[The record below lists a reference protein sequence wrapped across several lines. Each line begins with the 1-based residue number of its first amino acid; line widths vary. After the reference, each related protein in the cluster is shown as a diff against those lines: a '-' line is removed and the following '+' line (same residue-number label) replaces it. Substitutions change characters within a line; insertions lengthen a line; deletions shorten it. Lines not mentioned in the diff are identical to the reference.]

1 MKIRQENRKQP
12 IDERAEA
19 LARAFQQAR
28 DDSKPRT
35 RAFKRQERRAIQR
48 TFGIAPDTSDDDA
61 GEETEVLSSG
71 EAEKEGEESDYSN
84 GEEAHGISDAS
95 HDDFSNGGED
105 EEKDPSD
112 NQDAE
117 EDEEENAGA
126 ADKEEMEADEG
137 EGPSD
142 ASSDDDAEASPKFHQ
157 SRYRKKKSPPLSE
170 LLATFP
176 TTFSSWQDFHEVF
189 QAYQVKTYQ
198 HFSKRTSTSVAVRN
212 NQIKGAA
219 SRLKRHGKKQRKEV
233 QLLPEAWG
241 QYSKTLVCTHGQ
253 PYQSRGKGNR
263 KHDKVRDTECSARV
277 NARVTATLNDSWVL
291 RVTAS
296 GYHNHELN
304 EHVWGEYSGN
314 RTVTDEC
321 LQRDVDVLRK
331 AGASAKGILQYLR
344 ERTGKKTKLKD
355 VHNMI
360 QRQRIKDQAGLNDAQ
375 RALAVLDE
383 FCRQNGGN
391 SAEIMVDSETE
402 VARVVTFQ
410 TAKMKRLFNAFPEV
424 VLVDST
430 HDTNANRYK
439 LFSFVVHDV
448 FGKGQYVHHAFVES
462 EHKVNL
468 RRVIEIFKK
477 NNPEWDKV
485 RVFMTDKA
493 MHEKTVLKEEFPQ
506 ARQLLCQW
514 HVVTWLKKQAA
525 RLASSVKKQV
535 KAMMGL
541 LVYARSKMEYDEA
554 RSTMKERLGGDEG
567 HPLYQ
572 TFLDNWDNSQEEWVS
587 YLRGNVPHLTN
598 NTNNRIES
606 KWGKIKDVIKG
617 TCSIDELVTT
627 LITLQE
633 YAEDQYIAEYHRVGS
648 RPRGPDE
655 DPELAAL
662 AMQISSFAF
671 RLVEE
676 QHGLATS
683 PNTDYNVELL
693 SPGMAVVMSS
703 STSVTYEVNVERSRC
718 KCIFM
723 ETCLLPCRHVMHARI
738 KLGYETV
745 IPPMKSIPA
754 RWVVHSAIN
763 NIAEGD
769 VVGGGLLEVSAAPL
783 PKAKPVS
790 ACDMYIQSKALTEK
804 ITDRMALQTTP
815 TYSVAYK
822 WLENFYNAL
831 NNGHVI
837 DFARNN
843 ATCFPGLLQVASVGA
858 ATLSQMSFADLEAD
872 IDTNTQ
878 ASDDEVPPTQ
888 HASQSGSRT
897 RDNNDNDDEAALTVP
912 SVPTSMMSTEEVDR
926 RDTENTPKRTESEEL
941 KGGASSVEVCREATS
956 PRNDESAAST
966 PKKEGGAPTCTRP
979 RR

>member
-1 MKIRQENRKQP
+1 MKIRQENRKQS

-71 EAEKEGEESDYSN
+71 EAEKGGEESDYSN

-95 HDDFSNGGED
+95 HDDSSNGGED

-126 ADKEEMEADEG
+126 ADKEEVEADDG
-137 EGPSD
+137 DGPSD
-142 ASSDDDAEASPKFHQ
+142 ASSDDDAEAAPKFHQ

-176 TTFSSWQDFHEVF
+176 TTFG
-189 QAYQVKTYQ
+189 T
-198 HFSKRTSTSVAVRN
+198 VRN

-241 QYSKTLVCTHGQ
+241 QYSKTLVCTHVQ

-277 NARVTATLNDSWVL
+277 NPRVTATLDDSWVL

-296 GYHNHELN
+296 WYHNHELN

-391 SAEIMVDSETE
+391 SAEIM
-402 VARVVTFQ
+402 
-410 TAKMKRLFNAFPEV
+410 
-424 VLVDST
+424 
-430 HDTNANRYK
+430 
-439 LFSFVVHDV
+439 
-448 FGKGQYVHHAFVES
+448 GQYVHHALV

-477 NNPEWDKV
+477 NNPGWDKA

-493 MHEKTVLKEEFPQ
+493 MHEKPVLKEEIPQ
-506 ARQLLCQW
+506 ALQLLCQW
-514 HVVTWLKKQAA
+514 HVVAWLKKQAA

-541 LVYARSKMEYDEA
+541 LVYARSKMEYNEA
-554 RSTMKERLGGDEG
+554 RSTMKELLGGDEG

-648 RPRGPDE
+648 RPRGP
-655 DPELAAL
+655 
-662 AMQISSFAF
+662 
-671 RLVEE
+671 
-676 QHGLATS
+676 
-683 PNTDYNVELL
+683 
-693 SPGMAVVMSS
+693 
-703 STSVTYEVNVERSRC
+703 
-718 KCIFM
+718 
-723 ETCLLPCRHVMHARI
+723 
-738 KLGYETV
+738 
-745 IPPMKSIPA
+745 
-754 RWVVHSAIN
+754 
-763 NIAEGD
+763 
-769 VVGGGLLEVSAAPL
+769 
-783 PKAKPVS
+783 
-790 ACDMYIQSKALTEK
+790 
-804 ITDRMALQTTP
+804 
-815 TYSVAYK
+815 
-822 WLENFYNAL
+822 
-831 NNGHVI
+831 
-837 DFARNN
+837 
-843 ATCFPGLLQVASVGA
+843 
-858 ATLSQMSFADLEAD
+858 
-872 IDTNTQ
+872 
-878 ASDDEVPPTQ
+878 
-888 HASQSGSRT
+888 
-897 RDNNDNDDEAALTVP
+897 
-912 SVPTSMMSTEEVDR
+912 
-926 RDTENTPKRTESEEL
+926 
-941 KGGASSVEVCREATS
+941 
-956 PRNDESAAST
+956 
-966 PKKEGGAPTCTRP
+966 
-979 RR
+979 